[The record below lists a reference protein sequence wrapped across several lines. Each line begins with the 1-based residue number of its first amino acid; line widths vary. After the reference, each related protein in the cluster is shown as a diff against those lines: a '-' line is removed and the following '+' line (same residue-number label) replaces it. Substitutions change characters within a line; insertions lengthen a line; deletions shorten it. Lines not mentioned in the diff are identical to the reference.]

1 MKSGLRSWMTS
12 HTRALA
18 RAFARMRAQPLAT
31 TLSVLVIAI
40 AILLPLGLYTVFANI
55 TSAAAR
61 LNTDPN
67 VNVYLALSASDAE
80 AKEIEKKL
88 RANANAA
95 DVKFISREAA
105 LTDMKQRAGLG
116 DLLAGIDTN
125 PLPHA
130 FAIRPKSTDPA
141 ALDAMRRDL
150 SAIPKVETINIDL
163 EWAKKLT
170 RFARFAERLVLLLG
184 VLLGAAVVFVVG
196 NTIRLQMLTQ
206 KDEIVVARLIGAT
219 RRFVRRPFLYFG
231 ALQGGVAA
239 ALAVLAIM
247 GLAAWAGGEV
257 NALAASYGAD
267 FKLRAPSLIEGLW
280 ITAGGALLG
289 WFGAFVSVSMY
300 WRSIEATA

>member
-1 MKSGLRSWMTS
+1 MMSALKSWFTS
-12 HTRALA
+12 HAQAFARALS
-18 RAFARMRAQPLAT
+18 RMRAQPLAS
-31 TLSVLVIAI
+31 TLSILVIAI
-40 AILLPLGLYTVFANI
+40 AILLPLGLYTVFANV

-67 VNVYLALSASDAE
+67 VNVYLALTATEVE

-105 LTDMKQRAGLG
+105 LADMKNRAGLG
-116 DLLAGIDTN
+116 DLLAGIETN

-130 FAIRPKSTDPA
+130 FAIRPKSTDTA
-141 ALDAMRRDL
+141 ALDAMRRDIG
-150 SAIPKVETINIDL
+150 AIAKVETINMDL

-184 VLLGAAVVFVVG
+184 LLLGAAVVFVVG

-231 ALQGGVAA
+231 ALQGGFAG
-239 ALAVLAIM
+239 ALAVLAVV

-267 FKLRAPSLIEGLW
+267 FIMRAPGIAQATGVTL
-280 ITAGGALLG
+280 AGAALG
-289 WFGAFVSVSMY
+289 WIGAYVSVSMY
-300 WRSIEATA
+300 WRSIEAAK